1 MNETMNEWNIK
12 NQTDFI
18 MNETDSASY
27 MDDNRPFVACDS
39 IDNVIKTLK
48 NDSIKLSKTFW
59 NLILV

>member
-1 MNETMNEWNIK
+1 
-12 NQTDFI
+12 

-48 NDSIKLSKTFW
+48 NDSIKLF
-59 NLILV
+59 

>member
-48 NDSIKLSKTFW
+48 NDSIKLF
-59 NLILV
+59 